1 MMNHRLPRRPLGV
14 ICALALMALT
24 SIAHA
29 QWKWRDADGRT
40 QYSDR
45 PPPPTVAEKD
55 ILQRPNNATRTV
67 APSSAQA
74 ALQSASGTASAA
86 SAPGRAASEPSSRE
100 KVERERKA
108 QEDKARADAMAED
121 CRQAQNKVRL
131 LESNVRMRSGSQTGE
146 SQVMTEQMRQDQIR
160 QGQAVISATCK

>member
-1 MMNHRLPRRPLGV
+1 M

-24 SIAHA
+24 SVAHA

-55 ILQRPNNATRTV
+55 ILQRPNNAVRVVPSTGQP
-67 APSSAQA
+67 APAGASA
-74 ALQSASGTASAA
+74 AA
-86 SAPGRAASEPSSRE
+86 SAPTAPARAGSEASSRE
-100 KVERERKA
+100 KVERELKA

-121 CRQAQNKVRL
+121 CRQAQNKMRL

>member
-1 MMNHRLPRRPLGV
+1 MMNPPLSRRPLGM

-24 SIAHA
+24 SVAHA

-45 PPPPTVAEKD
+45 PPPPSVAEKD
-55 ILQRPNNATRTV
+55 ILQRPYNAARA
-67 APSSAQA
+67 APSTGQPAPG
-74 ALQSASGTASAA
+74 SASAAA
-86 SAPGRAASEPSSRE
+86 SAPTAPARAASEASSRE
-100 KVERERKA
+100 KVERELKA

-121 CRQAQNKVRL
+121 CRQAQNKLRL

-146 SQVMTEQMRQDQIR
+146 SQVMTEQMRQDQMR
-160 QGQAVISATCK
+160 QGQAVVAATCK